1 MQQTEETLSV
11 EDKDL
16 LYGIVLI
23 DTIYLIAFAESRPTL
38 RQIQLIKKIRAE
50 EPILQN
56 SKMINDIISLSLEDK
71 LKNDY
76 FRTSKNILENL
87 NTIIN
92 DFERCEKVLDYAQLI
107 AMAGDEITPTVQN
120 LLDRISDALYL

>member
-38 RQIQLIKKIRAE
+38 RQTQLIKKIRAE

>member
-1 MQQTEETLSV
+1 MQQTEETLSD
-11 EDKDL
+11 EEKDL

-38 RQIQLIKKIRAE
+38 RQIQLIKKIREE

-107 AMAGDEITPTVQN
+107 AMAGDQITPTVQN

>member
-1 MQQTEETLSV
+1 MQQTEETLSD

-23 DTIYLIAFAESRPTL
+23 DTIYLIAFAESPPTL
-38 RQIQLIKKIRAE
+38 RQIQLIKKIREE

-56 SKMINDIISLSLEDK
+56 SKMINDIISLSLEEK

>member
-76 FRTSKNILENL
+76 FRTSTNILENL

>member
-1 MQQTEETLSV
+1 MQQTEETLSD
-11 EDKDL
+11 EEKDL
-16 LYGIVLI
+16 LYGIVII

-38 RQIQLIKKIRAE
+38 RQIQLIKKIREE